1 MDAYA
6 ERPPGGAIFSI
17 TGVFDPMSAV
27 RFRARLAELPPDAP
41 VVLDFSHAREVS
53 DLALG
58 VLAAAI
64 AASPRPRI
72 VLRGLT
78 HHHERLLQYLGID
91 ALLLARRDRDVRR
104 DEAAAKR

>member
-1 MDAYA
+1 MDALA
-6 ERPPGGAIFSI
+6 EHLPGGAVFSI

-27 RFRARLAELPPDAP
+27 RFRARVAELPPDAL

-58 VLAAAI
+58 VLAVAI
-64 AASPRPRI
+64 AASPRGRI

-78 HHHERLLQYLGID
+78 HHHERMLQYLGID
-91 ALLLARRDRDVRR
+91 SVVLEGRDLPPA
-104 DEAAAKR
+104 EAATRH